1 MTRSL
6 SLLALIAANS
16 VPLLGV
22 LFYGWDASLVLAL
35 FWIENLI
42 IGAFNL
48 VKMLILAA
56 RAMQLNELF
65 LCFFFVLHF
74 GLFCSAHGLLLWD
87 LLDLG
92 KIDASLYFGDVGF
105 GPLGMFA
112 EGASVFIGFIDLHGS
127 VIMLGM
133 AALALSHTV
142 SFIEHFILR
151 GEIFTLTNRDMMA
164 RPYGQILAMHAGLI
178 LGAIA
183 IDKFGSTVA
192 LLAVIVAIKLLV
204 DLKLHT
210 RRHKL
215 SSDQVADQTP
225 PIN

>member
-1 MTRSL
+1 MTRSF
-6 SLLALIAANS
+6 SLLTLIFANL
-16 VPLLGV
+16 VPLIGV

-48 VKMLILAA
+48 IKMLVITA
-56 RAMQLNELF
+56 RAMRVNELF
-65 LCFFFVLHF
+65 LSFFFVLHF

-92 KIDASLYFGDVGF
+92 KINASVYFGEVGF
-105 GPLGMFA
+105 GPLELFA
-112 EGASVFIGFIDLHGS
+112 EGATVLLGFIELHGS
-127 VIMLGM
+127 VIMLGIT
-133 AALALSHTV
+133 ALALSHLV

-164 RPYGQILAMHAGLI
+164 RPYGQVLAMHAGLI

-183 IDKFGSTVA
+183 IDKFGSTTA
-192 LLAVIVAIKLLV
+192 LLAIIVALKLLL
-204 DLKLHT
+204 DFMQHT

-215 SSDQVADQTP
+215 NSKQTAQAHD
-225 PIN
+225 